1 MGHFIVM
8 FNLVAITIGLK
19 SLKKSVKFGRIY
31 CALYPKNCLKLAN
44 IAVIISILNHA
55 QMQSDHESNQG
66 LVKLLRFVTLQNPYS
81 QKQIP

>member
-1 MGHFIVM
+1 M
-8 FNLVAITIGLK
+8 FNLIAITIG
-19 SLKKSVKFGRIY
+19 LKKSVKFGRIF

-81 QKQIP
+81 PNKFHNNLHQAV